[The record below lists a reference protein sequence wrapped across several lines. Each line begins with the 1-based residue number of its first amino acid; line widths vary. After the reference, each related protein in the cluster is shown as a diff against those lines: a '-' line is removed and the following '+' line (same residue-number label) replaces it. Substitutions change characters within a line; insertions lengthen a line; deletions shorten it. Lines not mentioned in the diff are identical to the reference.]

1 MILHRIQIPE
11 GLLLSGSRSDFFGES
26 LALGNPFN
34 RTSPNPGEKVLTDS
48 VFVFI
53 FRSTVVTYRDTYY
66 TDNVSGICSHYCTFI
81 DK

>member
-34 RTSPNPGEKVLTDS
+34 RTSPNPGEKVLPDN
-48 VFVFI
+48 VFI
-53 FRSTVVTYRDTYY
+53 FRSTVVTIETL
-66 TDNVSGICSHYCTFI
+66 TIQIMSVVSVLL
-81 DK
+81 